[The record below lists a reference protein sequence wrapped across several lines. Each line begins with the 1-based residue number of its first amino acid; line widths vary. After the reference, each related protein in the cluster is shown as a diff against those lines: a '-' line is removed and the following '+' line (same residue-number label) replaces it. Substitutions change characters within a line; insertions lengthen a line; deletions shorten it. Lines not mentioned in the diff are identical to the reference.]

1 MSAWQGGLFN
11 NLIRVRDV
19 RSARSSSWDQTGRNQ
34 DYWLIP
40 PNESITLTDLEGPG
54 CITHIWMTQYCR
66 RILGPGLVDPYL
78 GHYIA
83 PVFEIE
89 NALGLNWEVSD
100 PDYYRKVLLKIYWD
114 DQEQPSVLTP
124 LGDFFGMG
132 HSIAANYA
140 SLPFSASVRP
150 TEQFRFGG
158 GAGLNCYLPMP
169 FNRRARIEVE
179 NQNDVPYGQYF
190 YIDYELYHEPQSD
203 DVAYFHAQWRRENPC
218 DGWGPGLQV
227 NSPEV
232 NIPNLDGKGNYVIL
246 ETEGRGHYVG
256 CNLSVVHFQGSW
268 WGEGDDMIFID
279 NDEWPPSMHGTGSED
294 YFNHAWG
301 MQKNAFPMNGTILH
315 ETDVPGYQVSYR
327 FHLTDPVHFSRRI
340 RVTMEHGHANH
351 LSDDWAST
359 AYWYQTLPTKPFG
372 ILPVADRL
380 PTHIVTPNGMKRD
393 LPEPALTDEMRSR
406 LEEAQR
412 RGKQYLEEREREVL
426 AKIELTRQKSAG
438 NIEQARRI
446 REAFR

>member
-1 MSAWQGGLFN
+1 
-11 NLIRVRDV
+11 
-19 RSARSSSWDQTGRNQ
+19 
-34 DYWLIP
+34 
-40 PNESITLTDLEGPG
+40 
-54 CITHIWMTQYCR
+54 
-66 RILGPGLVDPYL
+66 
-78 GHYIA
+78 
-83 PVFEIE
+83 
-89 NALGLNWEVSD
+89 
-100 PDYYRKVLLKIYWD
+100 
-114 DQEQPSVLTP
+114 
-124 LGDFFGMG
+124 
-132 HSIAANYA
+132 
-140 SLPFSASVRP
+140 
-150 TEQFRFGG
+150 
-158 GAGLNCYLPMP
+158 
-169 FNRRARIEVE
+169 
-179 NQNDVPYGQYF
+179 
-190 YIDYELYHEPQSD
+190 
-203 DVAYFHAQWRRENPC
+203 
-218 DGWGPGLQV
+218 
-227 NSPEV
+227 
-232 NIPNLDGKGNYVIL
+232 
-246 ETEGRGHYVG
+246 
-256 CNLSVVHFQGSW
+256 
-268 WGEGDDMIFID
+268 MIFID